1 MAPRGLQE
9 GPAGSSRGHQEV
21 PLVATREVQG
31 PPGGHQGTPG
41 GASSG
46 HKEAPPGA
54 SRGPGG
60 HQGAPGCSTRGIK
73 VNKLAADHFRSKR
86 ISMSILVSDTLP
98 RPQTRLEPRQ
108 SFDL

>member
-21 PLVATREVQG
+21 PLV
-31 PPGGHQGTPG
+31 
-41 GASSG
+41 
-46 HKEAPPGA
+46 A

-73 VNKLAADHFRSKR
+73 VNKLAADPFRSKR
-86 ISMSILVSDTLP
+86 ISMSILVSDILP

-108 SFDL
+108 LFDL